1 MLIGKKRL
9 QSDVM
14 ANGMN
19 DGTVLIFLHMPK
31 TGGSTLQGVI
41 QRQYSVDLTYDI
53 DGSGMLALQRSV
65 DYLRSMSGRERNK
78 ITCLKGHMPFG
89 AHRLFNKP
97 SVYVTMLRH
106 PYERAVSEYYFARN
120 TPNHGL
126 YDLVR
131 GGNMSLEAFLDL
143 RKEQGLANIY
153 CRLLG
158 EAFDWGNL
166 ADLPVKV
173 CPGALDV
180 AKRNIN
186 EHFSVVGLTECFDAS
201 LLMMKNL
208 LNWGDVSYVRRNVTA
223 NKPPRTSY
231 TKQQRKALFDFTDLD
246 MELYTFA
253 KTNFE
258 NLVSSLGG
266 EFFRAVPQ
274 QNHGTCSPLEK

>member
-1 MLIGKKRL
+1 MLIGKNRL
-9 QSDVM
+9 QGDVM

-31 TGGSTLQGVI
+31 TGGSTLQGII
-41 QRQYSVDLTYDI
+41 QRQYSIDSTYDI
-53 DGSGMLALQRSV
+53 DGSGMVALQRSV
-65 DYLRSMSGRERNK
+65 DYLRSMSGRDLKK

-106 PYERAVSEYYFARN
+106 PYERAISEYYFARN

-158 EAFDWGNL
+158 EAVDWGNL
-166 ADLPVKV
+166 AALPVKV
-173 CPGALDV
+173 CPDALEV

-186 EHFSVVGLTECFDAS
+186 QHFSVVGLTECFDAS
-201 LLMMKNL
+201 LLMMKKM
-208 LNWGDVSYVRRNVTA
+208 LNWGDVSYIRRNVTR
-223 NKPPRTSY
+223 NKPPPARY
-231 TKQQRKALFDFTDLD
+231 TKQQQKALFDFTDLD
-246 MELYTFA
+246 MELYAFA
-253 KTNFE
+253 KTNFDK
-258 NLVSSLGG
+258 LVNSVGRDFS
-266 EFFRAVPQ
+266 RALPQ
-274 QNHGTCSPLEK
+274 KQHETCLPPQK